1 MIRRQPRSTRTDTLF
16 PYTTVFRSGLPGGAV
31 RGRCRGRRGRCR
43 RGATAAGSNRASRRR
58 RFIRAAGSSVRESC
72 VQPHLRPAPET
83 PALAARED
91 PAATVREVE
100 GELLQFAARKRCTGR
115 QQPVVFERREV
126 ARFMQVEHFVAG
138 FEPSSDE
145 HTSELQSLMRISY
158 AVFCLKKKSLK

>member
-16 PYTTVFRSGLPGGAV
+16 PYTTLFRSGRPGAAV
-31 RGRCRGRRGRCR
+31 RWRGRGRRGRCR

-58 RFIRAAGSSVRESC
+58 RCIRAAGSSVRESC

-100 GELLQFAARKRCTGR
+100 GELLQFAARKRCTEIGR
-115 QQPVVFERREV
+115 ASCRARGCQYGEISEV
-126 ARFMQVEHFVAG
+126 AV
-138 FEPSSDE
+138 P
-145 HTSELQSLMRISY
+145 
-158 AVFCLKKKSLK
+158 LKKKNKT